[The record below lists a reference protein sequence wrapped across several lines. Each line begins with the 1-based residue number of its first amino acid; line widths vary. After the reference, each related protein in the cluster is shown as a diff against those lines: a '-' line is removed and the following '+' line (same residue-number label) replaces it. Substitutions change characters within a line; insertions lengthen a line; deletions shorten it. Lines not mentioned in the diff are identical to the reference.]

1 MRPSRLD
8 ANRSL
13 TVAALTWVAALKRGA
28 ALTGDAALKLVAA
41 LMIVVPLLSTA
52 CDSSKSSNSNSARA
66 TATSGKPSGER
77 MPLAEYDGAIR
88 HVVIHQPE
96 KLVGQAWR
104 ATYDLLVAMPD
115 TTITLVCDS
124 KVAVDETVGRL
135 RQWKLAERANIRI
148 LPVDGPLLVWARDR
162 YIAMR
167 RTGGEELPVW
177 LTPKPPLSFD
187 AERRTGE
194 LLIPVAFNEIV
205 PMCTQVDTRLV
216 LDGGNIV
223 ASRDRVFIGGNVIE
237 DNKDLGNAD
246 WTQATL
252 KEFFGTNVTIVAEPD
267 GRVPVAH
274 LDMYVTIL
282 DGNRA
287 LVGDP
292 RLAKKLIAS
301 ADEASRKALYER
313 LYITPNMPPPIGPD
327 FTDERIARFDAIA
340 KALTDAGVEV
350 TRIPY
355 ADSRGGD
362 FIVTYNNVLQETRDG
377 QRIVYMPIYEIPA
390 LDAAARDLY
399 ESLGMTVKEIN
410 VSTICHLLGAVRC
423 LANVVERGE

>member
-1 MRPSRLD
+1 
-8 ANRSL
+8 
-13 TVAALTWVAALKRGA
+13 
-28 ALTGDAALKLVAA
+28 
-41 LMIVVPLLSTA
+41 
-52 CDSSKSSNSNSARA
+52 
-66 TATSGKPSGER
+66 
-77 MPLAEYDGAIR
+77 MPLAEYDGAIQQI
-88 HVVIHQPE
+88 VIHQPE

-115 TTITLVCDS
+115 TTFTLVCDS
-124 KVAVDETVGRL
+124 KAAVDETVGRL

-167 RTGGEELPVW
+167 RMTGEELPVW
-177 LTPKPPLSFD
+177 LTPKPPASFD
-187 AERRTGE
+187 AERRTRE

-205 PMCTQVDTRLV
+205 PTCTQVDTRLV
-216 LDGGNIV
+216 LDGGNIL

-237 DNKDLGNAD
+237 DNKELGNAD
-246 WTQATL
+246 WTRATL
-252 KEFFGTNVTIVAEPD
+252 KEFFGPNVTIVAEPD

-287 LVGDP
+287 LVADP
-292 RLAKKLIAS
+292 RLAKQVIAS

-327 FTDERIARFDAIA
+327 FTDARIARFDAIA

-355 ADSRGGD
+355 ADCRGGD

-377 QRIVYMPIYEIPA
+377 KHIVYMPIYEIPA
-390 LDAAARDLY
+390 LDAAARELY